1 MLRAS
6 DKGFNCGAAAD
17 TQAAFLMLMFV
28 HFALDYFA
36 LDSTM
41 VKRRTIQ
48 NAYRPPDPSDAA

>member
-17 TQAAFLMLMFV
+17 TQAGFLVLMFG
-28 HFALDYFA
+28 HFA

-41 VKRRTIQ
+41 VKRRAIQ
-48 NAYRPPDPSDAA
+48 NAYRPPDPSDAP